1 MTWEDGDKAGQEVS
15 PVQAMAK
22 AFDGIVAMNYS
33 TVFGAPTLGAII
45 IGPIKATHYLAR
57 KFAADE
63 PIVMDRY
70 TIRAV
75 FAQQN
80 GDGITAEFRYV
91 CIVDRG

>member
-1 MTWEDGDKAGQEVS
+1 MTWEDGDKAAERTPMQM
-15 PVQAMAK
+15 MAD
-22 AFDGIVAMNYS
+22 AFDGIVAMNHS
-33 TVFGAPTLGAII
+33 QVFGAPTLGAII

-63 PIVMDRY
+63 PIVMGSY

-75 FAQQN
+75 FAQQA
-80 GDGITAEFRYV
+80 GDGITAEYRYV